1 LDSIATVVDLAHRL
15 HLKMADAAYLEL
27 AFRVGAKLATRDGSL
42 AAAAGSI
49 GVPLFTASEVR

>member
-1 LDSIATVVDLAHRL
+1 
-15 HLKMADAAYLEL
+15 MADAAYLEL